1 MFRDHSCEEGPS
13 LSHIRS
19 TAVRWGVGSAA
30 VLATVIVAA
39 GCSTTSSAQ
48 PQTSESATV
57 VNGHNSQDATFL
69 TDMVAHHQQAI
80 DMAEMVP
87 SHTSSAQLKSLAARI
102 EAAQG
107 PEIAKMNGWL
117 GEWSEGSS
125 ASSQPTS
132 AGGGHDMSGMDHGSM
147 DHAGPTSSAQPMGPG
162 MMSAREMADLESKS
176 GASFDRTWLTMMIA
190 HHEGAIAM
198 SQQELAQGENA
209 QVKTV
214 AQAIIDGQTKEIAEM
229 KAMLNK

>member
-1 MFRDHSCEEGPS
+1 
-13 LSHIRS
+13 
-19 TAVRWGVGSAA
+19 
-30 VLATVIVAA
+30 
-39 GCSTTSSAQ
+39 
-48 PQTSESATV
+48 
-57 VNGHNSQDATFL
+57 
-69 TDMVAHHQQAI
+69 
-80 DMAEMVP
+80 
-87 SHTSSAQLKSLAARI
+87 
-102 EAAQG
+102 
-107 PEIAKMNGWL
+107 
-117 GEWSEGSS
+117 
-125 ASSQPTS
+125 
-132 AGGGHDMSGMDHGSM
+132 
-147 DHAGPTSSAQPMGPG
+147 